1 MSPTLC
7 FKRWSRKN
15 YAVFASL
22 HRVVKIGVVTF
33 SCSLIQERYQP
44 VFAQLDTATHFS
56 EEATLDE
63 VEISA
68 SQPLLW
74 TSLPFVLSTVEQKD
88 IAAAPAADLDEVLER
103 LPGVDIRQRSPDG
116 VQADISLNGGSF
128 DQVLILLNG
137 VNITDP
143 QTGHFNLDIPID
155 LSQIKRIEVVRG
167 SAAGILGSNAF
178 SGAINLITV
187 PSSLKNGF
195 SGKVELGTGSFRR
208 LQAGAE
214 LNHTSDRL
222 SLTGTASFKT
232 SDGHDTNTDYRIEN
246 GTFLAGYQHPSMGK
260 FLLQMGCRNK
270 EYGANSF
277 YSLAYPLQFEATT
290 TLYSALTWEKSTGHH
305 YLLAQAYRR
314 SHHDRFEL
322 FRDGKNAASWY
333 SGHNYHLSD
342 VSGGKFTLTKSN
354 TNFYSLLGIE
364 FRNEHIFSNVLGEA
378 LIPNKPDPFDA
389 VAVFTKA
396 KNRSTF
402 SGITHQRIQL
412 DKVQFSLGA
421 TLNITPGIGFY
432 WQGGVDGLYQIN
444 KSSTASVS
452 LNRSLRLPTFTDL
465 YYQSATQRSNP
476 ALRPEEALTINGQL
490 EWKNNV
496 SRFSLN
502 GFHRWGKGLIDWVR
516 HPDSLRWESQ
526 NLTAVQATGV
536 SLEGGWHPYVK
547 GGWHP
552 LIKGCHPLSFVA
564 NYTVLFMDKSA
575 QGFDSKYALD
585 YLKHKLT
592 LKATGLLLETK
603 QLGQVSMVIDAGFY
617 VRSGTYSVPGI
628 TGLIKY
634 EPYWLADSRVKWTR
648 NGLSIYVDAYNL
660 FNVPYTD
667 FGGLSQPGLNLRT
680 GLSVS
685 F

>member
-68 SQPLLW
+68 SQLFSRHRCPC
-74 TSLPFVLSTVEQKD
+74 PFHRRTKS
-88 IAAAPAADLDEVLER
+88 IAARRCRLDTR
-103 LPGVDIRQRSPDG
+103 YWNAFRRGYQTTKPDG

-364 FRNEHIFSNVLGEA
+364 FRNEHIFSNVIGEA

-421 TLNITPGIGFY
+421 TLNITPGIGFGCG
-432 WQGGVDGLYQIN
+432 WWGWF
-444 KSSTASVS
+444 VS
-452 LNRSLRLPTFTDL
+452 DKQELNRFPFPEQVISITHVYRFILPVL
-465 YYQSATQRSNP
+465 PSA
-476 ALRPEEALTINGQL
+476 AIRP
-490 EWKNNV
+490 
-496 SRFSLN
+496 
-502 GFHRWGKGLIDWVR
+502 
-516 HPDSLRWESQ
+516 
-526 NLTAVQATGV
+526 
-536 SLEGGWHPYVK
+536 
-547 GGWHP
+547 
-552 LIKGCHPLSFVA
+552 
-564 NYTVLFMDKSA
+564 
-575 QGFDSKYALD
+575 
-585 YLKHKLT
+585 
-592 LKATGLLLETK
+592 
-603 QLGQVSMVIDAGFY
+603 
-617 VRSGTYSVPGI
+617 
-628 TGLIKY
+628 
-634 EPYWLADSRVKWTR
+634 
-648 NGLSIYVDAYNL
+648 
-660 FNVPYTD
+660 
-667 FGGLSQPGLNLRT
+667 
-680 GLSVS
+680 
-685 F
+685 